1 MASKGKN
8 KQKAENESGDV
19 KADTKP
25 LGIRD
30 FPASEYLFP
39 REPDALPTETP
50 TEPTQVMRPEKG
62 EPCTDHAGM
71 TENFCLKCGMPLQDV
86 KSDGFKPY
94 PVTVAEPWS
103 TRLLSLAKQAD
114 MTPNAYV
121 VLLIRKQWIASGAGK
136 RAT

>member
-8 KQKAENESGDV
+8 KQKAEPEGV
-19 KADTKP
+19 T
-25 LGIRD
+25 
-30 FPASEYLFP
+30 EYEIEP
-39 REPDALPTETP
+39 VREAP
-50 TEPTQVMRPEKG
+50 TEPTQVMRPERG